1 MYVGALLKPFLSK
14 THVNGQASDQSRWFR
29 VNYNPNAYQV
39 RWTLKRW
46 EKTAQDRFDP
56 RGLATSRIAKN
67 ILETLKETS
76 TQPSQ
81 NHYKVITTH
90 SLSGK
95 IRAICLLKIPPD
107 QSTAHISQLVSAPK
121 SKAKGSGKTAM
132 FGAHHYAKKAGYQR
146 VSLTPYNNRV
156 SQFYQGFGYKQ
167 DDKGYTDKAGML
179 VLDLQ
184 A

>member
-1 MYVGALLKPFLSK
+1 MYVSSLLKPLLSK
-14 THVNGQASDQSRWFR
+14 THVNRQASDQSRWFR
-29 VNYNPNAYQV
+29 VNYNPKAYQV

-67 ILETLKETS
+67 ILETLKES
-76 TQPSQ
+76 SAQPNQSQ
-81 NHYKVITTH
+81 YKIITTH

-95 IRAICLLKIPPD
+95 IRAICLLETPPD

-132 FGAHHYAKKAGYQR
+132 FGAHYYAQNAGYQR
-146 VSLTPYNNRV
+146 VSLMPYNNRV
-156 SQFYQGFGYKQ
+156 SKFYQDFGYKP
-167 DDKGYTDKAGML
+167 DDKGHTGMSGML